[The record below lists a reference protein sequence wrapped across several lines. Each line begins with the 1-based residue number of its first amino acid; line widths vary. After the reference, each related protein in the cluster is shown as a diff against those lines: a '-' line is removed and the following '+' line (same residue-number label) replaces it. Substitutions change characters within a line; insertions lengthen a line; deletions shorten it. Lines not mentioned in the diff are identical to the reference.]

1 MTRQTCPTCH
11 QVIPGEPAHLTP
23 RELDVLVAW
32 WLTGSV
38 TKAAKRTGLT
48 EQRAKNL
55 LAQAR
60 LRNQVRSNDQLFT
73 MHSDSVRLAL
83 EEQVSQNVGSRK
95 AA

>member
-1 MTRQTCPTCH
+1 MSREVCPRCH
-11 QVIPGEPAHLTP
+11 QVIPGEPAHLTA

-38 TKAAKRTGLT
+38 TKAAERAGLG

-60 LRNQVRSNDQLFT
+60 LRNQVRSNDQLFA
-73 MHSDSVRLAL
+73 MFSDSVRSRL
-83 EEQVSQNVGSRK
+83 EELVSQNNRQ
-95 AA
+95 AAA